1 MGIDPGVYT
10 AYSIL
15 DLNGNTVK
23 TGCAKE
29 FSHEDLVRIIS
40 SLGKPSIIAT
50 DVSPAPD
57 FVLRIASRF
66 HVRVFSP
73 QKSLLVEEKKKIGKG
88 IRDPHIRDAYAAS
101 IKAYRHYENTLRRIS
116 SMDTPLNKDELKHL
130 FLQGYKVSEAEFI
143 IEKRQAQNSKAVT
156 KRGSP
161 LSQGN
166 REVPPSSQTQK
177 DERLLSLLR
186 ENENLRKAL
195 EMERGRNS
203 SLQMKLEKAT
213 SARSVET
220 STNKE
225 VQRLQGQIA
234 RMQVYI
240 SRLKRRKGVGKKRG
254 QKGGGKPKK

>member
-1 MGIDPGVYT
+1 VGIDPGVYT

-15 DLNGNTVK
+15 DLNGNTVE

-29 FSHEDLVRIIS
+29 LSHEGLVKIIS
-40 SLGKPSIIAT
+40 SFGKPSIIAT

-73 QKSLLVEEKKKIGKG
+73 QKSLQVEEKKKIAKG
-88 IRDPHIRDAYAAS
+88 VQDPHIRDAYAAS
-101 IKAYRHYENTLRRIS
+101 VKAYRNYENTLRRIS
-116 SMDTPLNKDELKHL
+116 STDTPLEKDELKHL
-130 FLQGYKVSEAEFI
+130 FLQGHKVSEAQFI
-143 IEKRQAQNSKAVT
+143 LEKKAAGR
-156 KRGSP
+156 KSGGENEKEGRSA
-161 LSQGN
+161 
-166 REVPPSSQTQK
+166 PPQPASGRDS
-177 DERLLSLLR
+177 RLLSILE

-195 EMERGRNS
+195 EMERERNS
-203 SLQMKLEKAT
+203 SLEAKLGKAT
-213 SARSVET
+213 SARSIET
-220 STNKE
+220 STNRE